1 MVRKSSMG
9 KIRKPG
15 RALTRT
21 YIRMK
26 GKGEGESFQA
36 RVLDVRTG
44 TDIKCSGDTIDHALK
59 CARKQAIGRG
69 RK

>member
-1 MVRKSSMG
+1 MG

-26 GKGEGESFQA
+26 PPAKGKGKRFQA
-36 RVLDVRTG
+36 RVMDVRVG
-44 TDIKCSGDTIDHALK
+44 TDIKCSGDTIDQALR
-59 CARKQAIGRG
+59 CARRQAIKGK

>member
-1 MVRKSSMG
+1 MG

-21 YIRMK
+21 YIQVK
-26 GKGEGESFQA
+26 DTSGDKAFQA
-36 RVLDVRTG
+36 RVMDVQAG
-44 TDIKCSGDTIDHALK
+44 TDIKCSGTTIDQALK
-59 CARKQAIGRG
+59 CARKQAIGRK